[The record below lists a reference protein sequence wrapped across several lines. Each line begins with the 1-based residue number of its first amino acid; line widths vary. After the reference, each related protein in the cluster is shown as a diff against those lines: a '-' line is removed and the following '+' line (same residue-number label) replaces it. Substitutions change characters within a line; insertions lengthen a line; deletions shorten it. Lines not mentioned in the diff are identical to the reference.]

1 MKVIVSFT
9 SYPMR
14 IGMVHKV
21 VESLLEQ
28 TRQADA
34 VLLYLSMDEFP
45 HGEADIPD
53 ALREKNGTRGF
64 QIKWVEGNLKSHKKY
79 YYALQEYRDD
89 VVITV
94 DDDTIYDRSMIEDL
108 MKGFQCFPKAVSAR
122 AVRMIFRQNE
132 ELETYVKWDRFPEEY
147 KNMPR
152 GDLCA
157 IGVGGILYPPGTGK
171 DSWFI
176 RQDIVRMAEKQDDL
190 WLKYHEIMDRVPVVY
205 VGATGKDCSIEV
217 LQKENLSA
225 ENLYQRAN
233 DGCAA
238 KLFGRMEERDS
249 RVCHDWFCELM
260 SRKEYIEGKKR
271 YFHHIF
277 SEALRQAE
285 HQPVYLY
292 GAGKRAAYVL
302 EILSA
307 LGLTG
312 RIAALLVTDKAGNP
326 SEIKGVKV
334 RELSE
339 IGKKEKFGLIYGVD
353 EAHRNEI
360 ENCLKAYDY
369 QCIVLEIRKAGRY
382 LEEFAGK
389 PV

>member
-14 IGMVHKV
+14 IGMVHQV
-21 VESLLEQ
+21 VESLLAQ
-28 TRQADA
+28 TRRADA
-34 VLLYLSMDEFP
+34 VLLYLSRDEFP
-45 HGEADIPD
+45 HGKADLSD
-53 ALREKNGTRGF
+53 ELREMDGKHGF
-64 QIKWVEGNLKSHKKY
+64 QIIWVEGNLKSHKKY

-94 DDDTIYDRSMIEDL
+94 DDDTIYDRSMIDDL
-108 MKGFQCFPKAVSAR
+108 MKGFQCFPQAVSAR
-122 AVRMIFRQNE
+122 AVRMIFRRSE

-157 IGVGGILYPPGTGK
+157 IGVGGVLYPPGTGK
-171 DSWFI
+171 DSWFN

-190 WLKYHEIMDRVPVVY
+190 WLKYHEIMDGVPVVY
-205 VGATGKDCSIEV
+205 VGTAGKDRSIEA

-225 ENLYQRAN
+225 GNLYHCAN

-238 KLFGRMEERDS
+238 NLFGRMEERDS
-249 RVCHDWFCELM
+249 GICHDWFRGLM
-260 SRKEYIEGKKR
+260 SREEYIAGKKR
-271 YFHHIF
+271 YFHQVF
-277 SEALRQAE
+277 SETFQQAGRR
-285 HQPVYLY
+285 PVYLY
-292 GAGKRAAYVL
+292 GAGKRAVYIL

-312 RIAALLVTDKAGNP
+312 RIAALLVTDRAGNP
-326 SEIKGVKV
+326 PEIKGVKV

-339 IGKKEKFGLIYGVD
+339 IEKKEKFALIYGVD
-353 EAHRNEI
+353 EMHRKRI
-360 ENCLKAYDY
+360 ENCLKPYDY
-369 QCIVLEIRKAGRY
+369 KYIVPEIRKAGRY
-382 LEEFAGK
+382 LEEFAGEYE
-389 PV
+389 